1 MKTGSKLMI
10 LGKRYDPEQEE
21 AYREILE
28 LERKC
33 KSIENKMEE
42 VAKEVNIKNYSFTVV
57 CKFDLVC
64 NLLLIPSTD

>member
-28 LERKC
+28 LEKKC

-42 VAKEVNIKNYSFTVV
+42 VSKEVNVENCSHKTIM
-57 CKFDLVC
+57 
-64 NLLLIPSTD
+64 

>member
-28 LERKC
+28 LEKKC
-33 KSIENKMEE
+33 KSIEKKVEE
-42 VAKEVNIKNYSFTVV
+42 VAQEVNIKTIV
-57 CKFDLVC
+57 L
-64 NLLLIPSTD
+64 